1 MNTLTAEQQATIN
14 SAVEIL
20 SGLYKKQDL
29 FATSTESV
37 KQFCRLQAAHLEHE
51 VFGVLLL
58 DNQHQ
63 LIESITLFRGTIDG
77 ASVYPREVVKEV
89 LSVNAAACIFFHN
102 HPSSLAEP
110 SDADRRITTRL
121 IDALKLIDVRVL
133 DHLIVTCRSAYSFA
147 EAGIL

>member
-29 FATSTESV
+29 FATSPESV

-133 DHLIVTCRSAYSFA
+133 DHLIVTSRSAYSFA

>member
-1 MNTLTAEQQATIN
+1 MTADQQATIN

-29 FATSTESV
+29 FATSPESV

>member
-29 FATSTESV
+29 FATSPESV

-63 LIESITLFRGTIDG
+63 LIESVTLFRGTIDG

>member
-29 FATSTESV
+29 FATSPESV

-63 LIESITLFRGTIDG
+63 LIESVTLFRGTIDG

-133 DHLIVTCRSAYSFA
+133 DHLIVTSRSAYSFA

>member
-1 MNTLTAEQQATIN
+1 MNTLTADQQATIN

-29 FATSTESV
+29 FATSPESV

-89 LSVNAAACIFFHN
+89 LSVNAAACVFFHN

>member
-1 MNTLTAEQQATIN
+1 MNTLTAEQLATIN
-14 SAVEIL
+14 SAIEIL

-29 FATSTESV
+29 FATSPESV

-63 LIESITLFRGTIDG
+63 LIESVTLFRGTIDG

-133 DHLIVTCRSAYSFA
+133 DHLIVTSRSAYSFA

>member
-29 FATSTESV
+29 FATSSESV

-133 DHLIVTCRSAYSFA
+133 DHLIVTYRSAYSFA

>member
-29 FATSTESV
+29 FATSPESV

>member
-1 MNTLTAEQQATIN
+1 MNTLTADQQATIN

-29 FATSTESV
+29 FATSPESV

>member
-29 FATSTESV
+29 FATSPESV

-63 LIESITLFRGTIDG
+63 LIESVILFRGTIDG

-133 DHLIVTCRSAYSFA
+133 DHLIVTSRSAYSFA